1 MFIIH
6 IKNQEIKSSGI
17 SIQPAI
23 KHLWIGMIGGL
34 CIISQPMESMA
45 ADPIQT
51 NGNSQHTTTYNTKL
65 QHTLWWQVARR
76 HRIDP
81 YILYAVALT
90 ESRKNGEQNRV
101 MPWPWAINN
110 AGNAFIPNSQQEAEA
125 LLNQMLDQG
134 KRNIDIGIMQVNL
147 RWHGHRVAK
156 PELLL
161 IPSTNLEIGA
171 SVLSEAIQS
180 VPGNLA
186 HGIGRYYS
194 WKNETAAIQY
204 GQKVIALADQIRA
217 IL

>member
-1 MFIIH
+1 
-6 IKNQEIKSSGI
+6 
-17 SIQPAI
+17 
-23 KHLWIGMIGGL
+23 
-34 CIISQPMESMA
+34 MESMA
-45 ADPIQT
+45 ADSTQT
-51 NGNSQHTTTYNTKL
+51 SGNSQHTAANAKL
-65 QHTLWWQVARR
+65 QNTLWGQVARR

-90 ESRKNGEQNRV
+90 ESRKNGEQNCV

-110 AGNAFIPNSQQEAEA
+110 AGNSFIPSSQQEAKA

-134 KRNIDIGIMQVNL
+134 KRNIDVGIMQVNL

-156 PELLL
+156 PEQLL

-194 WKNETAAIQY
+194 WKNEPAAIQY

>member
-1 MFIIH
+1 MCNIPS
-6 IKNQEIKSSGI
+6 KNLKLQFPF
-17 SIQPAI
+17 QNVV
-23 KHLWIGMIGGL
+23 KHLRFGMIGGF

-45 ADPIQT
+45 DGAIQI
-51 NGNSQHTTTYNTKL
+51 NSSNQQSPSSKTTLRN
-65 QHTLWWQVARR
+65 TLWGDVARR
-76 HRIDP
+76 HGIDP

-90 ESRKNGEQNRV
+90 ESRKNDGQNRV
-101 MPWPWAINN
+101 IPSPWAINN
-110 AGNAFIPNSQQEAEA
+110 AGNTFIPGSQQEAEA
-125 LLNQMLDQG
+125 LLIQLMDQG
-134 KRNIDIGIMQVNL
+134 KRNIDVGIMQVNL

-156 PELLL
+156 PEQLL

-194 WKNETAAIQY
+194 WKNELAAIQY

>member
-1 MFIIH
+1 MFIVPS
-6 IKNQEIKSSGI
+6 KNLKHKFPFQNVV
-17 SIQPAI
+17 
-23 KHLWIGMIGGL
+23 KHLRIGMMGGF

-45 ADPIQT
+45 ADSIQA
-51 NGNSQHTTTYNTKL
+51 NDNSQQSLASNTKL
-65 QHTLWWQVARR
+65 QNTLWGRVARR

-90 ESRKNGEQNRV
+90 ESRKNDGQNHV
-101 MPWPWAINN
+101 IPSPWAINN
-110 AGNAFIPNSQQEAEA
+110 AGNTFIPGSQQEAEA
-125 LLNQMLDQG
+125 LLNQLMVQG

-156 PELLL
+156 PEQLL

-194 WKNETAAIQY
+194 WKNELAAIQY

>member
-1 MFIIH
+1 MFIIPS
-6 IKNQEIKSSGI
+6 KNLKLKFPFQNV
-17 SIQPAI
+17 I
-23 KHLWIGMIGGL
+23 KHLSLGVIGGF
-34 CIISQPMESMA
+34 CMICQPMESIA
-45 ADPIQT
+45 ADSIQANENDQQSLT
-51 NGNSQHTTTYNTKL
+51 SNTKL
-65 QHTLWWQVARR
+65 RNTLWGQVARR

-101 MPWPWAINN
+101 IPWPWAINN
-110 AGNAFIPNSQQEAEA
+110 AGNAFIPGSQQEAEA
-125 LLNQMLDQG
+125 LLNQMLEQG
-134 KRNIDIGIMQVNL
+134 KRNIDVGIMQVNL
-147 RWHGHRVAK
+147 RWHGYRVAK
-156 PELLL
+156 PEQLL

-194 WKNETAAIQY
+194 WKNEPAAIQY

>member
-1 MFIIH
+1 
-6 IKNQEIKSSGI
+6 
-17 SIQPAI
+17 
-23 KHLWIGMIGGL
+23 MIGGL
-34 CIISQPMESMA
+34 CMICQTMESMA
-45 ADPIQT
+45 AGSIEM
-51 NGNSQHTTTYNTKL
+51 NSSNQQSLASKTKL
-65 QHTLWWQVARR
+65 RNTMWGQVARR
-76 HRIDP
+76 HGIDP

-101 MPWPWAINN
+101 IPWPWAINN
-110 AGNAFIPNSQQEAEA
+110 AGNAFIPDSQQEAEA
-125 LLNQMLDQG
+125 LLNQMLEQG
-134 KRNIDIGIMQVNL
+134 KRNIDVGIMQVNL
-147 RWHGHRVAK
+147 RWHGYRVAK
-156 PELLL
+156 PEQLL

-194 WKNETAAIQY
+194 WKNEPAAIQY

>member
-1 MFIIH
+1 MRMFAG
-6 IKNQEIKSSGI
+6 SGWLCLQAATI
-17 SIQPAI
+17 S
-23 KHLWIGMIGGL
+23 GL
-34 CIISQPMESMA
+34 CMICQTMESIA
-45 ADPIQT
+45 ADSVQANENDQQSLT
-51 NGNSQHTTTYNTKL
+51 SNTKL
-65 QHTLWWQVARR
+65 RNTLWGQVARR

-101 MPWPWAINN
+101 IPWPWAINN
-110 AGNAFIPNSQQEAEA
+110 AGNAFIPDSQQEAAA
-125 LLNQMLDQG
+125 LLDQMLEQG
-134 KRNIDIGIMQVNL
+134 KRNIDVGIMQVNL
-147 RWHGHRVAK
+147 RWHGYRVAK
-156 PELLL
+156 PEQLL

-171 SVLSEAIQS
+171 SVLSEAIHS

-194 WKNETAAIQY
+194 WKNEPAAIQY

>member
-1 MFIIH
+1 MLIIH
-6 IKNQEIKSSGI
+6 IKKQRVKHPGV
-17 SIQPAI
+17 SIQNPI
-23 KHLWIGMIGGL
+23 KHLWIGLFSGL

-45 ADPIQT
+45 ADSIQA
-51 NGNSQHTTTYNTKL
+51 NGNSQQSLASNTKL
-65 QHTLWWQVARR
+65 QNTQWGQVARR
-76 HRIDP
+76 YRIDP
-81 YILYAVALT
+81 YILYAVALM

-110 AGNAFIPNSQQEAEA
+110 AGNSFIPNSQQEAEA

-134 KRNIDIGIMQVNL
+134 KRNIDVGIMQVNL

-171 SVLSEAIQS
+171 SVLSVAIQS

-194 WKNETAAIQY
+194 WKNEPAAIQY

>member
-1 MFIIH
+1 MFIIPS
-6 IKNQEIKSSGI
+6 KDLKLKFPFQNVV
-17 SIQPAI
+17 
-23 KHLWIGMIGGL
+23 KHLRIGMIGGF

-45 ADPIQT
+45 DGAIQMSGSNQQSLVSKT
-51 NGNSQHTTTYNTKL
+51 ALRN
-65 QHTLWWQVARR
+65 TLWGQVARR
-76 HRIDP
+76 HGIDP

-90 ESRKNGEQNRV
+90 ESRKNEGQNQII
-101 MPWPWAINN
+101 PSPWAINN
-110 AGNAFIPNSQQEAEA
+110 AGNAFIPSSQREAEA
-125 LLNQMLDQG
+125 LLNQLMDQG
-134 KRNIDIGIMQVNL
+134 KRNIDVGMMQVNL

-156 PELLL
+156 PEQLL

-194 WKNETAAIQY
+194 WKNESAAIQY

>member
-1 MFIIH
+1 MFIIPS
-6 IKNQEIKSSGI
+6 KNLKHKFPFQNVV
-17 SIQPAI
+17 
-23 KHLWIGMIGGL
+23 KHLRIGMMGGF

-45 ADPIQT
+45 AGSIKM
-51 NGNSQHTTTYNTKL
+51 NSSNQQSLTSNTKL
-65 QHTLWWQVARR
+65 QNTLWGQVARR

-90 ESRKNGEQNRV
+90 ESRKNGAQNRV
-101 MPWPWAINN
+101 IPWPWAINN
-110 AGNAFIPNSQQEAEA
+110 AGNAFIPGSQQEAEA
-125 LLNQMLDQG
+125 LLNQMLEQG
-134 KRNIDIGIMQVNL
+134 KRNIDVGIMQVNL
-147 RWHGHRVAK
+147 RWHGYRVAK
-156 PELLL
+156 AEQLL

-194 WKNETAAIQY
+194 WKNEPAAIRY
-204 GQKVIALADQIRA
+204 GQKVIALANQIRA

>member
-1 MFIIH
+1 MCNIPS
-6 IKNQEIKSSGI
+6 KNLKLQIPF
-17 SIQPAI
+17 QNVI
-23 KHLWIGMIGGL
+23 KHLPIGMMGGF

-45 ADPIQT
+45 DGAIQIISS
-51 NGNSQHTTTYNTKL
+51 NQQSPGSKTTLRN
-65 QHTLWWQVARR
+65 TLWGQVARR
-76 HRIDP
+76 HGIDP

-90 ESRKNGEQNRV
+90 ESRKNDDQNKV
-101 MPWPWAINN
+101 IPSPWAINN
-110 AGNAFIPNSQQEAEA
+110 AGNAYIPGSQQEAEA
-125 LLNQMLDQG
+125 LLNQLMDQG
-134 KRNIDIGIMQVNL
+134 KRNIDVGMMQVNL

-156 PELLL
+156 PEQLL

-194 WKNETAAIQY
+194 WKNEPAAIQY
-204 GQKVIALADQIRA
+204 GRKVIALANQIRA